1 MDNTTWNKSFHGG
14 QEIVA
19 DKFQLCARHV
29 EAQRGAIVGTP
40 HIEATHRLS
49 LCSRALLRLR
59 QRCRLML
66 RGPAGNYQW
75 VNFTSCL
82 NGYKGIAIC
91 TYYLPNQIQ
100 ANSKICAEA
109 TGFDYNALHDCA
121 TGPLGEQ
128 LYKESVFYTSDMIA
142 EKVIPPYGTGKDQGI
157 PIIR

>member
-1 MDNTTWNKSFHGG
+1 
-14 QEIVA
+14 
-19 DKFQLCARHV
+19 
-29 EAQRGAIVGTP
+29 
-40 HIEATHRLS
+40 
-49 LCSRALLRLR
+49 
-59 QRCRLML
+59 ML

-109 TGFDYNALHDCA
+109 TGFDYSALHACA